1 MNSLNNLALSFVLA
15 GAICLFAFFITL
27 SSSTFYFSLF
37 MLILGNVFA
46 YLVGDR
52 RNNYAENK
60 VYNIVFCFYVLLA
73 INHFL
78 GYQVDWSLFT
88 QDWLDEYKFYL
99 LTDTNQYKSI
109 SENFKDSYISR
120 DYLEYAGYVFYIS
133 TLASIA
139 NSFFDGN
146 HLLLQFLGTTLFGI
160 LTSVLVFKILNIYV
174 DTRKS
179 FYYTLI
185 FMFLSVFSFYSF
197 NLLRDIPIAFFYTIG
212 IYILISKN
220 LNKKYLKLFLLLF
233 LLLLIWQLR
242 FEHGLFFS
250 LFILFYCFKVFKNNK
265 NILILVS
272 IVSISILSFLFFNHV
287 SKLSSRLDMYSEF
300 TQTIVDSKEDSF
312 AKYIYQLP
320 PITKEIGVIINS
332 QIQPFPSWLLVES
345 STNVYK
351 TIEGLLQII
360 YAFFWFIIFFSLCKW
375 LFFERRVLLL
385 KNEILVLSILCL
397 IFLIANTAN
406 MTLRRIIVFY
416 PFIFLLYILFK
427 EVAITRQNFKVTTFY
442 GCFLYCFLIV
452 IYLFLKV

>member
-1 MNSLNNLALSFVLA
+1 MNSTNNLALSFVLA
-15 GAICLFAFFITL
+15 GIVCLSVFFVTFSLATLIFAFFIL
-27 SSSTFYFSLF
+27 LFGNMFSY
-37 MLILGNVFA
+37 IIA
-46 YLVGDR
+46 
-52 RNNYAENK
+52 NK
-60 VYNIVFCFYVLLA
+60 KSNFTEVKIYNIVFCFYVILA

-78 GYQVDWSLFT
+78 GYQVNWSLFA
-88 QDWLDEYKFYL
+88 QGWLDEYKFYS
-99 LTDTNQYKSI
+99 LTDANQYKSI

-139 NSFFDGN
+139 NSLFDGN
-146 HLLLQFLGTTLFGI
+146 HLLLQFLGTSLFGV
-160 LTSVLVFKILNIYV
+160 LTSVLVFKILNIYI
-174 DTRKS
+174 DTKKS
-179 FYYTLI
+179 FYYTLC

-197 NLLRDIPIAFFYTIG
+197 KLLRDIPIAFFYTSG
-212 IYILISKN
+212 IYILLSRN
-220 LNKKYLKLFLLLF
+220 LNRKYLKLFFLF
-233 LLLLIWQLR
+233 LSMFLIWQLR

-250 LFILFYCFKVFKNNK
+250 LFILFYCFKIFKNNK
-265 NILILVS
+265 KILVLVF
-272 IVSISILSFLFFNHV
+272 IISIPVLSFLFFNHM
-287 SKLSSRLDMYSEF
+287 SKVSSRLDMYSEF
-300 TQTIVDSKEDSF
+300 TQTSVDSKEDSF

-332 QIQPFPSWLLVES
+332 QIQPFPSWLLLES

-416 PFIFLLYILFK
+416 PFIFLLYIWFK

-452 IYLFLKV
+452 IYLFLKI